1 MAGVTCWNYFAECI
15 TKTSTTF
22 IANAS
27 IFGKVY
33 FPRLTVPVSMVMSGL
48 IKFGIQF
55 GFFLVFLV
63 FFLLRGAPVHP
74 NAMILLLPV
83 LLLLMAGLGFGVG
96 IIVSALTTKYRDLQH
111 LVAFGVQLLMYGT
124 PVVYPLSAVPERFRW
139 LVVANP
145 MTPIIETF
153 RSGFLGAGTVSVGHL
168 AYSAGATAVILF
180 VGILLFSHVERTFM
194 DTV

>member
-1 MAGVTCWNYFAECI
+1 
-15 TKTSTTF
+15 
-22 IANAS
+22 
-27 IFGKVY
+27 
-33 FPRLTVPVSMVMSGL
+33 MVMSGL